1 MSVQSVEE
9 TKSPSKVITLET
21 KLEIIVYFET
31 ANKQSLEKWKLIFYA
46 TRKSSLK

>member
-9 TKSPSKVITLET
+9 TKSPSEVITLET

-31 ANKQSLEKWKLIFYA
+31 ANKQSLF
-46 TRKSSLK
+46 